1 MKILDE
7 LRKEES
13 ISYMSRCNYAIAG
26 QLPDVKLVDCQ
37 DAVNLVQGHSRAH
50 FYKYRVNSIY
60 EWILVFT
67 FSINFC
73 WRESTWMW
81 VGTVCKYKARFSLCF
96 KSQTPHSIISTKHKH
111 DIHLEPPILSVS
123 AVYCLIECLT
133 RQTIRI
139 KKGIRKNP
147 SCPRLLG
154 QGCLKVEHW
163 CIMDSSVNNHFVEV
177 TFTAVYGS

>member
-1 MKILDE
+1 MTSVWHLKYMKILDE

-60 EWILVFT
+60 EWIVVFT

-96 KSQTPHSIISTKHKH
+96 KSQTPLSIISTRHT
-111 DIHLEPPILSVS
+111 SRTTN
-123 AVYCLIECLT
+123 IECVCCQLSYWMSKAT
-133 RQTIRI
+133 NNQD
-139 KKGIRKNP
+139 KKRYQEKPQLPKAIG
-147 SCPRLLG
+147 SRLFEGWTL
-154 QGCLKVEHW
+154 
-163 CIMDSSVNNHFVEV
+163 MY
-177 TFTAVYGS
+177 YG